1 VRVDPIVASAGL
13 PIRRHDFDPR
23 RSSYP
28 SLLRMCLGG
37 TLLLAACVRVAVEAR
52 APEPSPTRAGA
63 TTVWV
68 LGWGL
73 ARTPKVTAECGDT
86 HVSKA
91 TVHTTLPGFL
101 LGLVT
106 LGFVVPARVEY
117 ICAAKAG
124 VIEGAPPPP

>member
-1 VRVDPIVASAGL
+1 MRVDPIVASVGL
-13 PIRRHDFDPR
+13 PIRRLDVSPR
-23 RSSYP
+23 RCRYP
-28 SLLRMCLGG
+28 SLLRVGLGG

-63 TTVWV
+63 STVWV
-68 LGWGL
+68 VAWGL

-86 HVSKA
+86 HVHKA
-91 TVHTTLPGFL
+91 TVHTTFPGFL

>member
-1 VRVDPIVASAGL
+1 M
-13 PIRRHDFDPR
+13 
-23 RSSYP
+23 RSSYH
-28 SLLRMCLGG
+28 SLLRVWLGA

-68 LGWGL
+68 IAWGL
-73 ARTPKVTAECGDT
+73 ARAPKVTAECGDT
-86 HVSKA
+86 HVHKA
-91 TVHTTLPGFL
+91 TVRTTFPGFL

-117 ICAAKAG
+117 ICAAKPG

>member
-1 VRVDPIVASAGL
+1 MTH
-13 PIRRHDFDPR
+13 RHQR
-23 RSSYP
+23 
-28 SLLRMCLGG
+28 LLRALLGATLFLSACL
-37 TLLLAACVRVAVEAR
+37 RVAVEAR

-68 LGWGL
+68 LAWGL
-73 ARTPKVTAECGDT
+73 ARTPKVTAECGDA

-91 TVHTTLPGFL
+91 TVRTTFPGFL

-117 ICAAKAG
+117 VCAAGAG
-124 VIEGAPPPP
+124 VIEGAPPP

>member
-1 VRVDPIVASAGL
+1 MKDQRVFRA
-13 PIRRHDFDPR
+13 
-23 RSSYP
+23 
-28 SLLRMCLGG
+28 CLCG

-68 LGWGL
+68 IGWGL

-86 HVSKA
+86 HVHKA
-91 TVHTTLPGFL
+91 TVHTTFPGFL

-117 ICAAKAG
+117 VCAAKGA
-124 VIEGAPPPP
+124 VIEGAPPP